1 MSTYTPNHSFDSL
14 RKDEFEE
21 ALSNLRGSYFELDN
35 PTITFLIELS
45 KYVETGTGVN
55 ELINDAIDYFIEK
68 EDIKSENI

>member
-21 ALSNLRGSYFELDN
+21 ALSNIRGSYFELDI

-45 KYVETGTGVN
+45 KYVKTGTGVN

>member
-21 ALSNLRGSYFELDN
+21 ALSNIRGSYFELDN
-35 PTITFLIELS
+35 STITFLIELS

-68 EDIKSENI
+68 EEN